1 MVKKCYH
8 ATVGRACAIR
18 YRNCIPFRR
27 AKEERMFSIIRVRF
41 DAHRLVRQL
50 RKSLSSE
57 PDKWKI
63 GENDTGQPSLS
74 KGEFEIVLVPRTL
87 RLLDAIH
94 VYSEG
99 AEIWLPLIARL
110 KLRTAARLCLIE
122 NAREKA
128 KPGSTNRSR
137 PRKRTARGRRAK
149 PTT

>member
-1 MVKKCYH
+1 MVKKRYH
-8 ATVGRACAIR
+8 ATVGQACAIR
-18 YRNCIPFRR
+18 YRNCIPFRWV
-27 AKEERMFSIIRVRF
+27 KEERMFSMIRVRF

-50 RKSLSSE
+50 RKSLSGE

-63 GENDTGQPSLS
+63 GENDAGQPSLS
-74 KGEFEIVLVPRTL
+74 KGAFEIVLEPRTV

-110 KLRTAARLCLIE
+110 RLRTAARLCLIE

-128 KPGSTNRSR
+128 KPGSTNRSQAR
-137 PRKRTARGRRAK
+137 NRTARRRRAK
-149 PTT
+149 PST

>member
-18 YRNCIPFRR
+18 YRNCIPFPWV
-27 AKEERMFSIIRVRF
+27 KEEHMFSMIRVRF

-50 RKSLSSE
+50 RKSLSGE

-63 GENDTGQPSLS
+63 GENDAGQPSLS
-74 KGEFEIVLVPRTL
+74 KADFEIVLEPRTV
-87 RLLDAIH
+87 RRLDAIH
-94 VYSEG
+94 VYSDG

-110 KLRTAARLCLIE
+110 RLRTAARLCLIE

-128 KPGSTNRSR
+128 KPIANRSR
-137 PRKRTARGRRAK
+137 PRKRTARQRRAK

>member
-8 ATVGRACAIR
+8 AARGRAFAIR
-18 YRNCIPFRR
+18 YRNCIPFRWV
-27 AKEERMFSIIRVRF
+27 KEERMFSIIRVRF

-50 RKSLSSE
+50 RKSLSGE

-63 GENDTGQPSLS
+63 GENDAGQPSLS

-110 KLRTAARLCLIE
+110 RLRTAARLCLIE
-122 NAREKA
+122 HAREKA
-128 KPGSTNRSR
+128 KSRPANRTQ
-137 PRKRTARGRRAK
+137 PRKRTARRRRAK
-149 PTT
+149 PST